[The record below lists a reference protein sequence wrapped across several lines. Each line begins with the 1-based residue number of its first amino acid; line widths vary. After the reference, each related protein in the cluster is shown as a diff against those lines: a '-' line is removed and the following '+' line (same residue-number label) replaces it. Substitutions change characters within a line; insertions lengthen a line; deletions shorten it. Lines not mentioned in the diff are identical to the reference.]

1 MMAQK
6 ARGADMESGNIFK
19 RIKAMLPVII
29 PVFVSAFRKADE
41 LADALDA
48 RCYQASPKRTKMKKM
63 SFAWRD
69 LIAFLIFAAFVTV
82 IFLDK
87 YLWGGVDQYI
97 VQAFQSLI
105 G

>member
-1 MMAQK
+1 MM
-6 ARGADMESGNIFK
+6 DVPVSTSEME
-19 RIKAMLPVII
+19 L
-29 PVFVSAFRKADE
+29 VSAAN
-41 LADALDA
+41 
-48 RCYQASPKRTKMKKM
+48 STKMKKM